1 MISKLHLRYLLI
13 AMVAGA
19 AVALG
24 FQSFVGTILIPE
36 LQAGLVGAAFFA
48 GWWGNL
54 IAAFVVALMGAR
66 KATRELTDPRLG
78 RIVGTVMGIWIGLG
92 AAGGNVI
99 AAVLLSSSQQ
109 AELRT
114 GLVATLSGITLL
126 AAVVTA
132 NITGRE
138 TAQPPE
144 EEEEAV

>member
-13 AMVAGA
+13 ALVTCAV
-19 AVALG
+19 VALG

-36 LQAGLVGAAFFA
+36 KQAGLVGAAFLA

-78 RIVGTVMGIWIGLG
+78 RIVGTVMGVWIGLG
-92 AAGGNVI
+92 AAGGNVV
-99 AAVLLSSSQQ
+99 AAVMLSSSEQ
-109 AELRT
+109 ANLRP
-114 GLVATLSGITLL
+114 GLVATLSMITLI